1 MISQIIALIA
11 LTVGVSMISYW
22 VGRTVALNQIKTY
35 LQKYLV
41 VERVSNQ
48 IAKPS
53 KPNLYVFSG
62 GKKSEDRP
70 FK

>member
-1 MISQIIALIA
+1 MILQVIAFTA

-22 VGRTVALNQIKTY
+22 VGRAVALNQIKTY

-53 KPNLYVFSG
+53 KPNLYVFNG